1 MGAAALVP
9 LVISLTLLS
18 KKALDLAGKEEE
30 KSEKVN
36 MMNYLL
42 LISEIISLFSFSCL
56 KDYQMKLLLRYLRIS
71 IAVNYSKLERC
82 LKDFMMLQQT
92 QAFGRI
98 LTSVIDLL
106 RIK

>member
-1 MGAAALVP
+1 MLPALTPRSTVTAMGAAALVP

-56 KDYQMKLLLRYLRIS
+56 KDYQMKNLFSLWIQRT
-71 IAVNYSKLERC
+71 V
-82 LKDFMMLQQT
+82 
-92 QAFGRI
+92 
-98 LTSVIDLL
+98 
-106 RIK
+106 